1 MVPVLMRSLVPV
13 VLVVF
18 SSCATIAGSTG
29 SGAAGPSPVVAS
41 YGDKVIRQ
49 AEVDAKAADELT
61 KLQEQIYELRVET
74 AERIALEAL
83 VAEAAKKDGKSEDEW
98 LSGKL
103 EGGASQPTEADLRR
117 LFEQVKGRL
126 PEGVGYEDVKP
137 QLAQAV
143 AREAKSKRAQE
154 LFERLKKD
162 AGFTIALVA
171 PARTRKNVEAIGPAK
186 GASQAPVTIVEFADF
201 QCPYCS
207 RAADTV
213 ARVMAAYE
221 GKVRL
226 VFRHFPLSFHEKAPK
241 AAEAGACADE
251 QGKFWALHDA
261 LFESQAL
268 EPESLKMQ
276 AQRLGL
282 DAAKFDSCLD
292 SGRMAALVKRD
303 LAAGQKAG
311 VTGTPAFFI
320 NGRLLS
326 GAQPEDEFRKIIDQE
341 LADAPKK

>member
-1 MVPVLMRSLVPV
+1 MRLLALAILV
-13 VLVVF
+13 F
-18 SSCATIAGSTG
+18 ACGCATTSGSTNG
-29 SGAAGPSPVVAS
+29 VTGPSPVVAT

-49 AEVDAKAADELT
+49 AEVDAKASDELS

-83 VAEAAKKDGKSEDEW
+83 VADAAKKDGKSEEEW
-98 LSGKL
+98 LNARL
-103 EGGASQPTEADLRR
+103 ERGLPAPSEADMRR

-126 PEGVGYEDVKP
+126 PEGVAFEDVKP

-143 AREAKSKRAQE
+143 GREAKSKRAQE
-154 LFERLKKD
+154 VFEELKKE
-162 AGFTIALVA
+162 AKFTVALEA
-171 PARTRKNVEAIGPAK
+171 PPHVRKNVEAIGPSR
-186 GASQAPVTIVEFADF
+186 GSSQAAITIIEFADF

-207 RAADTV
+207 RAAATLDKV
-213 ARVMAAYE
+213 LAAYE

-268 EPESLKMQ
+268 EPEALKEQ
-276 AQRLGL
+276 AMRLGL

-292 SGRMAALVKRD
+292 SGRTAALVKRD
-303 LAAGQKAG
+303 QAAGQKAG

-320 NGRLLS
+320 NGRMLS
-326 GAQPEDEFRKIIDQE
+326 GAQPEDEFKKVIDEE
-341 LADAPKK
+341 LAGARNAPQK